1 MLKSTTNP
9 PFNRYFMDERRGS
22 RGSPGRKRTGQSPGG
37 VEPGKRRSPNN
48 ARSRSPEKRSSKPKE
63 RPGPAKP
70 KETALERK
78 EREEKEAKEKKE
90 KEDQEYQERLSK
102 LSTPEREV
110 RVDVRLCRNRT
121 NSFPGHGGSE
131 EEVRGK
137 VKCERGQDQDL
148 PQDVS
153 IHPKPGSGGSFV
165 SYLNGYC
172 VCSSQRSTNVS

>member
-1 MLKSTTNP
+1 MRGDPPAEGRKTKILKFKPLPS
-9 PFNRYFMDERRGS
+9 PFNRYFMEERRGS

-63 RPGPAKP
+63 RLGPAKP

-110 RVDVRLCRNRT
+110 RV
-121 NSFPGHGGSE
+121 E
-131 EEVRGK
+131 M
-137 VKCERGQDQDL
+137 DL
-148 PQDVS
+148 
-153 IHPKPGSGGSFV
+153 G
-165 SYLNGYC
+165 
-172 VCSSQRSTNVS
+172 

>member
-1 MLKSTTNP
+1 ME
-9 PFNRYFMDERRGS
+9 ERRGS

-110 RVDVRLCRNRT
+110 RVDEFVPKQNKFFSRSWRLGRR
-121 NSFPGHGGSE
+121 SS
-131 EEVRGK
+131 RQ
-137 VKCERGQDQDL
+137 GQ
-148 PQDVS
+148 V
-153 IHPKPGSGGSFV
+153 
-165 SYLNGYC
+165 
-172 VCSSQRSTNVS
+172 